1 MEAHSR
7 AKVKHFLRRATRA
20 TCRARTRDTHDDAT
34 RITPSTDEI
43 RAQRRHH
50 VRNARPAPR
59 VVVKTRGARASRFR
73 AAHFVVDANGRPE
86 IFRDAARNASAGDT
100 RDVARPANATT
111 SLAAHAPSRAARA
124 SRACERRDEEAAR
137 DAGRDEAR
145 DGSRA
150 SMCGSP
156 EQIRTAVTALR
167 GRRPRPLDDGAGFA
181 RCSRWIPGWMLPTGS
196 GGRTRT
202 PNDRARTCC
211 VADYTTPEGGRTP

>member
-50 VRNARPAPR
+50 VRNARPTPR

-86 IFRDAARNASAGDT
+86 IFRDAARNASAGAT

-111 SLAAHAPSRAARA
+111 SPAVHAPSRAARA

-167 GRRPRPLDDGAGFA
+167 GRRPRPLDDGAVLN
-181 RCSRWIPGWMLPTGS
+181 RELHPRWL
-196 GGRTRT
+196 GGEDSN
-202 PNDRARTCC
+202 PQ
-211 VADYTTPEGGRTP
+211 